1 MSGASQLHALF
12 TVPKYRRALALSIG
26 LLAMNQLTAINTV
39 MYYGATIMEKA
50 GFSESSAVWLSA
62 GCNLAQA
69 LGVCYCVS
77 QMDKVGRRDLALR
90 SSKLVTIALVLL
102 STSFIA
108 DPPLPWLTM
117 PLVMFYLLSFGSGLS
132 GVPWAINSEVFP
144 LAVRGVGSGMA
155 IMVSWL
161 CNFLVSLTFL
171 DLCRVMT
178 TSGAFALFASVGV
191 VGTCAIQTSMPETM
205 GMTLE
210 QIELVLSRPLL
221 GCWGRPLS
229 EHGDGVSER
238 PPSSS
243 LEEED
248 TGRLL
253 AGDSTPQDRGAKA
266 WASSALRGGNFPVKL
281 AD

>member
-1 MSGASQLHALF
+1 MAIMVSWLCNFLVSLTFLDLCRVMTTSGAFALF
-12 TVPKYRRALALSIG
+12 ASVGVVGTCAIQTSMPETMGMTLEQIEL
-26 LLAMNQLTAINTV
+26 LTAINTV

-144 LAVRGVGSGMA
+144 LAA
-155 IMVSWL
+155 DANI
-161 CNFLVSLTFL
+161 
-171 DLCRVMT
+171 
-178 TSGAFALFASVGV
+178 ALARALHVAR
-191 VGTCAIQTSMPETM
+191 TAPDILNNDEIQE
-205 GMTLE
+205 
-210 QIELVLSRPLL
+210 
-221 GCWGRPLS
+221 
-229 EHGDGVSER
+229 
-238 PPSSS
+238 
-243 LEEED
+243 
-248 TGRLL
+248 
-253 AGDSTPQDRGAKA
+253 
-266 WASSALRGGNFPVKL
+266 ALRKAIEMQEFK
-281 AD
+281 